1 MRQQMPE
8 VDLAKLFLEMT
19 KEEYHIT
26 KRLVATRGK
35 NKGLLRA
42 SKPPV
47 DNDLDP
53 ESGKAAYVW
62 RMVAFMASP
71 MPAHRCMPVCAEF
84 DLPGKF
90 SERKELVKE
99 LDALVNKI
107 AATLPV
113 SAGALSWARGFGII
127 K

>member
-1 MRQQMPE
+1 MRNQMPE
-8 VDLAKLFLEMT
+8 VDLANLFLEMT
-19 KEEYHIT
+19 KEEFDIT

-47 DNDLDP
+47 SKADP
-53 ESGKAAYVW
+53 LSGKAAYVW
-62 RMVAFMASP
+62 RMVAFMSSP
-71 MPAHRCMPVCAEF
+71 NPAHSCMPVCAEF
-84 DLPGKF
+84 DLPGER

-99 LDALVNKI
+99 LDALVDKI

-127 K
+127 E